1 MKKFIFAALLGMAIS
16 APAQTTQFEADAKR
30 LYDVIYWPILNA
42 VVACSRAKYPDPV
55 KRKQCEGN
63 LATSGIRF
71 VTDAQ
76 GKAEAREGAR
86 FHAGLLA
93 RNGIYKIVD
102 DAATD
107 PWTSWRCLAPT
118 CNPGTN
124 QEVIA
129 KSSVRSYVVDA
140 DGNVYDHRMRYFI
153 PPFYATKLGKIN
165 PRFSVTMWNARK
177 GQLGDI
183 LSQQK

>member
-1 MKKFIFAALLGMAIS
+1 MKKFIFAALLGLAVS

-42 VVACSRAKYPDPV
+42 VVACSKTKYPDPA
-55 KRKQCEGN
+55 KRAACEGN
-63 LATSGIRF
+63 VSSWGIRF

-76 GKAEAREGAR
+76 GKAEARECAKL
-86 FHAGLLA
+86 HAGLLA
-93 RNGIYKIVD
+93 RNQVYKIID

-107 PWTSWRCLAPT
+107 PWTSWRCLA
-118 CNPGTN
+118 CKSTN
-124 QEVIA
+124 QEEVA
-129 KSSVRSYVVDA
+129 KRSVRTYVVDA

-153 PPFYATKLGKIN
+153 APFYATKLGKIN
-165 PRFSVTMWNARK
+165 TRAATAYWQANKSK
-177 GQLGDI
+177 LGDI